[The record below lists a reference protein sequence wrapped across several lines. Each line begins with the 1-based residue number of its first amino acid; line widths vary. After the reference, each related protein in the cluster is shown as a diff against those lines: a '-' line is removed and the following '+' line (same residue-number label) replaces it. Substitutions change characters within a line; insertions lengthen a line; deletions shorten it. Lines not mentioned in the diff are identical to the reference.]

1 MLRPPVEPMLA
12 QARES
17 VPGVLPGG
25 LAFEAKFD
33 GYRAL
38 LFNPNRAGGAV
49 LLQSRRGS
57 LIQRHFPDL
66 VAAAR
71 QLPDGLVLDGEL
83 VVWSGDRL
91 SFEALQ
97 RRAVSGIRTVDDLAA
112 KMPAHFIAFDVLQ
125 ADSREL
131 LTEPYERRR
140 AVLENLFREHA
151 LTPPWTLCPMTT
163 DPALAQEWLT
173 SWTRVP
179 GVEGVVIKGLR
190 QRYVPGARAW
200 FKVRRRETTEA
211 VIGAVTGSLAQPQ
224 LLVLGRYDA
233 DHRLR
238 PVGRTTPLR
247 PDAARQLADHLT
259 AYGPGHPWTGVRF
272 RVTWGSREILDPTL
286 VVPALVA
293 EVSADTAVDRGA
305 CRHPLRYVRTAPGR
319 HHRRRAAVRRR
330 HETRRRLTGERL
342 GSGSGGPE
350 GSRHGVRQAPGPH
363 VRAAAGRPAEEHRQH
378 HAAAPAGP
386 G

>member
-1 MLRPPVEPMLA
+1 MVLRPPVQPMLA

-17 VPGVLPGG
+17 VPGPGVLPGG

-38 LFNPNRAGGAV
+38 LFTPNRIGGAV

-97 RRAVSGIRTVDDLAA
+97 RRAVSGARTVDDLAA

-125 ADSREL
+125 ADSQEL

-140 AVLENLFREHA
+140 AVLENLFLEYG

-211 VIGAVTGSLAQPQ
+211 IIGAVTGSLSQPQ
-224 LLVLGRYDA
+224 LLVLGRHDA

-247 PDAARQLADHLT
+247 PDAAHQLADHLT
-259 AYGPGHPWTGVRF
+259 PAEVGHPWTGVRF
-272 RVTWGSREILDPTL
+272 SVTWGSREILDPTL
-286 VVPALVA
+286 VVPDLVA
-293 EVSADTAVDRGA
+293 EISADTAIDRGA
-305 CRHPLRYVRTAPGR
+305 WRHPLRYVRLRLDVTTDDVPPFGEGTAP
-319 HHRRRAAVRRR
+319 
-330 HETRRRLTGERL
+330 
-342 GSGSGGPE
+342 
-350 GSRHGVRQAPGPH
+350 
-363 VRAAAGRPAEEHRQH
+363 AAG
-378 HAAAPAGP
+378 
-386 G
+386 